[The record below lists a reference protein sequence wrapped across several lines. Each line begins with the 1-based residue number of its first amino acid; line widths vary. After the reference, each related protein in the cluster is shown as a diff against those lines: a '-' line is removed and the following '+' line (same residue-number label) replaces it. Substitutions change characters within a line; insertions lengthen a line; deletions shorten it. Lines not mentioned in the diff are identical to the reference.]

1 MTRPVPLT
9 RMKPLTVSSSQA
21 FADKRSDGSIS
32 AFNALLQI
40 PRVSRAR
47 GVSIPTLHALIAE
60 HTTIR
65 RAGGDRREYRV
76 DVRALNAALDTVDPL
91 RPRVQFTRRGPA

>member
-1 MTRPVPLT
+1 
-9 RMKPLTVSSSQA
+9 MKPLTVSSSQA
-21 FADKRSDGSIS
+21 FANKRADGCIS

-65 RAGGDRREYRV
+65 RTGARREYRV